1 MVIGVDIGG
10 THFRIGHVNEAGAIL
25 GFEKYAIADIV
36 QSDTISDIERAV
48 SLYIDRYEL
57 RPTVRA
63 LAIGVPSCVSKNK
76 SFIYSTPNLPGLNN
90 IDLGA
95 PLSQH
100 FRLPVFID
108 RDVNYLLNND
118 IQAYN
123 LDDTKEKN
131 IIGIYVG
138 TGIGNALYI
147 NGRFYTGKNGV
158 AGELGHIPIPGSD
171 KVCGCGNIG
180 CSETLAS
187 GRYLEQLCKDTF
199 KDISIQEI
207 FVKKEKHPL
216 VQDFLKTLA
225 AVIATEINI
234 IDPDYVILAGGV
246 LTMENFPMETLMSFV
261 KRHIRAPYPLNT
273 ITFIYPA
280 YTQENGVRGGALLAF
295 EYLKKQKL
303 FNQQPRRKR
312 RGMLF
317 S

>member
-1 MVIGVDIGG
+1 MDVVIGLDIGG
-10 THFRIGHVNEAGAIL
+10 THFRIGHVNEAGTIL
-25 GFEKYAIADIV
+25 GFEKHTVTDIV
-36 QSDTISDIERAV
+36 QSDIISDIKRTI
-48 SLYIDRYEL
+48 SLYIDRYAL
-57 RPTVRA
+57 HPTVRA

-95 PLSQH
+95 LLREH

-118 IQAYN
+118 IQTHN

-158 AGELGHIPIPGSD
+158 AGELGHIPIFDSD

-180 CSETLAS
+180 CSETVAS
-187 GRYLEQLCKDTF
+187 GRYLERLCKDTF
-199 KDISIQEI
+199 KDIDIKEI
-207 FVKKEKHPL
+207 FIKKEKHPL

-234 IDPDYVILAGGV
+234 VDPDYVILAGGV
-246 LTMENFPMETLMSFV
+246 LTMEKFPMETLISLV
-261 KRHIRAPYPLNT
+261 KQHIRAPYPLNT
-273 ITFIYPA
+273 IAFIYPEH
-280 YTQENGVRGGALLAF
+280 TQENGVRGGALLAF
-295 EYLKKQKL
+295 EYLRREKL
-303 FNQQPRRKR
+303 SK
-312 RGMLF
+312 
-317 S
+317 